1 MRISILLLALLGM
14 STSLKAQAI
23 EQVIVMPD
31 CTDCS
36 PKANVSAV
44 LNEIW
49 KDSTSNTPV
58 VVYTRL
64 DVMTAFWANE
74 VLQKNDSDEVL
85 DVQINEHLLFF
96 DPENTELWDWMKE
109 LYRVKRE
116 MIGGKR
122 QVILLPDDS
131 QERRIKT
138 AREEF
143 RLLHSAMSGADTSLS
158 GIQAIKSVLKY
169 IDLSYDK
176 FGSNDEYSGE
186 VEDAANDLTV
196 SFDQINTLR
205 QLARDTSD
213 WMPEMRRLQPI
224 YASILYRDL
233 LNHIGRLGENERKFN
248 SSILRFYEAKK
259 RIVSD
264 MISWKNRG
272 YHVILISSN
281 TDYFDTFSM
290 QKPGFEV
297 LSYQKIFK
305 LFHPEEP
312 LLSKRE
318 VLIDTGSWVD
328 NWTMDTAVA
337 VDYAYEEDEYAE
349 SYSSDNESDF
359 GGMGIGGSL
368 LSMRPLWGQ
377 TLSTLNDAGIDQG
390 RWLPNFGLEYWFSP
404 NKMSTV
410 DFGFQVNNAVTNQM
424 KFLNSSQFVS
434 SWAGQVGFTIGSN
447 REKAVQ
453 IGVYQGTSFGNVTIA
468 QKSLNKPAGLGY
480 AFNKVDKIT
489 NPFSTYQLA
498 LDASVRIWRIY
509 IRGLGGYQ
517 FDLSDTRFRS
527 GNEWINA
534 PETLDQRGWFYKVSA
549 GIVLMKGGSS
559 K

>member
-1 MRISILLLALLGM
+1 
-14 STSLKAQAI
+14 
-23 EQVIVMPD
+23 
-31 CTDCS
+31 
-36 PKANVSAV
+36 
-44 LNEIW
+44 
-49 KDSTSNTPV
+49 
-58 VVYTRL
+58 L
-64 DVMTAFWANE
+64 DVLTAFWANE
-74 VLQKNDSDEVL
+74 VIQKNDTDEVL
-85 DVQINEHLLFF
+85 YAQINKNLLFF

-116 MIGGKR
+116 MKGGNRKI
-122 QVILLPDDS
+122 ILLPDDS
-131 QERRIKT
+131 QERSTKT
-138 AREEF
+138 AREEI
-143 RLLHSAMSGADTSLS
+143 RLLHASLSGADTTSL
-158 GIQAIKSVLKY
+158 GVQALRSAIRYL
-169 IDLSYDK
+169 DMNYDK
-176 FGSNDEYSGE
+176 NGLEDDYSGE
-186 VEDAANDLTV
+186 VDVEEARSDLSV

-205 QLARDTSD
+205 HLAVDTSD
-213 WMPEMRRLQPI
+213 WMPELRRLQPV

-233 LNHIGRLGENERKFN
+233 LNHIGRLGKDEEKYN

-264 MISWKNRG
+264 MISWKNRA

-281 TDYFDTFSM
+281 TDYFDTFSP

-312 LLSKRE
+312 FLSKRE
-318 VLIDTGSWVD
+318 VLIDTGSWVE
-328 NWTMDTAVA
+328 NWEMDTAVA

-349 SYSSDNESDF
+349 SYSSDNETEFS
-359 GGMGIGGSL
+359 GMGIGGSL

-377 TLSTLNDAGIDQG
+377 TLTTLNEAGIDQG
-390 RWLPNFGLEYWFSP
+390 RWLPNFG
-404 NKMSTV
+404 
-410 DFGFQVNNAVTNQM
+410 FQMNNASTTQI
-424 KFLNSSQFVS
+424 KFLKSNENVS
-434 SWAGQVGFTIGSN
+434 SWVGQVGFTIGSN
-447 REKAVQ
+447 REKSFQ
-453 IGVYQGTSFGNVTIA
+453 IGVYQGFSFGNVTIA
-468 QKSLNKPAGLGY
+468 QKSLNKPAGLIY

-517 FDLSDTRFRS
+517 FDFSDTRFRS
-527 GNEWINA
+527 GRDWVNA
-534 PETLDQRGWFYKVSA
+534 PETLNQRGWFYRVSA